1 MKPCGIVR
9 DDAYLKHDMGI
20 YHPESPDRL
29 QVIYDM
35 IDELGATLNLAM
47 IPVRQA
53 SVDEIAT
60 NHDVRY
66 VEYIAAT
73 AGARNTYLDPDT
85 TACAYSWEAAC
96 RAVGGLL
103 ALVRE
108 VVAGN
113 ARNGFALVRPPGHHA
128 ERKRAMGFC
137 FFNNIAI
144 AARYALKELGMHRVA
159 IVDWDLHHGNGTQN
173 AFYETDEVLF
183 ISAHQY
189 PHYPGSG
196 AIRETGIGAG
206 EGYTVN
212 VPLAAGAGD
221 LEYVTVFHSLVAP
234 IIEAYRPDLIL
245 VSAGFDAHESDPL
258 GGMSLTES
266 GYEQMVQILMSLA
279 EELCGGRL
287 VLTLEG
293 GYNLAAL
300 RNSVKR
306 ILLQLSYYNP
316 RNESLPPKPSPES
329 LQPGFRKRL
338 SEIIATHSKYWS
350 SISEV

>member
-1 MKPCGIVR
+1 MKPTGIVR
-9 DDAYLKHDMGI
+9 DQVYLRHDMGL

-35 IDELGATLNLAM
+35 LDEFESALNL
-47 IPVRQA
+47 IKISPRHA
-53 SVDEIAT
+53 SIQEITA
-60 NHDVRY
+60 NHDHRY
-66 VEYIAAT
+66 VQNIAAT

-85 TACAYSWEAAC
+85 SACEHSWDAASM
-96 RAVGGLL
+96 AVGGLL
-103 ALVRE
+103 NLLDA
-108 VVAGN
+108 VAAN
-113 ARNGFALVRPPGHHA
+113 TVRNGFALVRPPGHHA

-137 FFNNIAI
+137 FFNNVAV
-144 AARYALKELGMHRVA
+144 AARYALERLGMERVA

-173 AFYETDEVLF
+173 AFYESRQVLF
-183 ISAHQY
+183 ISTHQY

-196 AIRETGIGAG
+196 AVREIGYGQG

-221 LEYVTVFHSLVAP
+221 TEYVTVFQSLVIP
-234 IIEAYRPDLIL
+234 ILESYRPDLIL

-258 GGMSLTES
+258 GGMNVTEG
-266 GYEQMVQILMSLA
+266 GYEQMIQILMSLA
-279 EELCGGRL
+279 EDCCEGRL

-306 ILLQLSYYNP
+306 ILLKLSYYDPTNDGLP
-316 RNESLPPKPSPES
+316 SRLPWDSLH
-329 LQPGFRKRL
+329 PGFRKRMT
-338 SEIIATHSKYWS
+338 EIIALHAKYWPHL
-350 SISEV
+350 VLP